1 MKRIQYV
8 LRGEGGMHACI
19 LYNSTIIDVKS
30 MFSIIKLTIHV
41 QLVMNRCSNAVCRPT
56 YILDCFLAAI

>member
-1 MKRIQYV
+1 
-8 LRGEGGMHACI
+8 MHACI